1 MDDENMAVDATE
13 QPLEFALLA
22 LDLIHDQELHLEE
35 SAQGEAAE
43 LENGFRLQ
51 FDLGNALQLT
61 LDYDQEAAAFV
72 ARVGAT
78 SLPEPSERWRVAL
91 TLNDLMPLERR
102 FVIDAASQQL
112 IIKETWY
119 ASHLGL
125 AQFATGLR
133 SLIDV
138 MGRFLNFEVVAK
150 QVEPVPDASY
160 IRV

>member
-1 MDDENMAVDATE
+1 MNDENTTLQASE

-22 LDLIHDQELHLEE
+22 LDLIHDQELNLEE
-35 SAQGEAAE
+35 SAQGEADE

-51 FDLGNALQLT
+51 FELGNALQLT

-78 SLPEPSERWRVAL
+78 SLPEPSERLRVAL

-102 FVIDAASQQL
+102 FVIDATSQQL
-112 IIKETWY
+112 MIKESWSTG
-119 ASHLGL
+119 HLDL
-125 AQFATGLR
+125 VRFATGLR

-138 MGRFLNFEVVAK
+138 MHQFLRFEVVAP
-150 QVEPVPDASY
+150 QAEPVPDASY

>member
-1 MDDENMAVDATE
+1 MNDENIDVIAAE

-22 LDLIHDQELHLEE
+22 LDLIHDQELNLEE

-51 FDLGNALQLT
+51 FELGNALQLT

-78 SLPEPSERWRVAL
+78 SLPESSERLRVAL

-102 FVIDAASQQL
+102 FVIDATSQQL
-112 IIKETWY
+112 MIKESWST
-119 ASHLGL
+119 AHLDL
-125 AQFATGLR
+125 ARFAAGLR

-138 MGRFLNFEVVAK
+138 MHQFLRFGVVAPHA
-150 QVEPVPDASY
+150 EPVPDANY